1 METKEI
7 RNVEYLRKLLNKYR
21 NTSKASD
28 DKTAFYTAEIKLV
41 NYYELGCV
49 ITDMIK
55 LCILSLDQDAQNV
68 SDTVKKSSVNVAR
81 ILEVAL
87 QLFPLDEF
95 ELLTEINDLVVA
107 DSNNND

>member
-1 METKEI
+1 MENKET
-7 RNVEYLRKLLNKYR
+7 RNVEYLRKLMNKYR
-21 NTSKASD
+21 NTSKVSD
-28 DKTAFYTAEIKLV
+28 DKAAFYTAEIKLV

-68 SDTVKKSSVNVAR
+68 SDTVKNPSVNVAR

-95 ELLTEINDLVVA
+95 ELLTEINDLVIA
-107 DSNNND
+107 DNNNND

>member
-1 METKEI
+1 MENKET
-7 RNVEYLRKLLNKYR
+7 RNVEYLRKLMNKYR
-21 NTSKASD
+21 NISKVSD

-68 SDTVKKSSVNVAR
+68 SDTVKNSSVNVAR